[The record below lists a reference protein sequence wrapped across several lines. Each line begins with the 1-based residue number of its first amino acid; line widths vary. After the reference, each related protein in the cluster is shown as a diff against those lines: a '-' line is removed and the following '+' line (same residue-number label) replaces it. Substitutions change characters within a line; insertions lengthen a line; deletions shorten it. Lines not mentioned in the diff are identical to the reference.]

1 MIDFLATDLGKIIAS
16 SFFAT
21 FTAVSTI
28 MIRDYYLHERRERK
42 AQELAL
48 LDRKLTKLYN
58 PLYLICVA
66 GQRTIGSAL
75 SDEKCYQL
83 ILENQHL
90 FSPELQ
96 ELFNEYCRLSRGEL
110 TQPTMNS
117 SSGSRMLEIT
127 QDFSTRLD
135 LEMLELTK
143 SYRK

>member
-16 SFFAT
+16 SFFAA
-21 FTAVSTI
+21 FTAVFTI
-28 MIRDYYLHERRERK
+28 MIKDYYLHERRDRK
-42 AQELAL
+42 AKELAL

-96 ELFNEYCRLSRGEL
+96 NLFNEYCRLSRGEL
-110 TQPTMNS
+110 TKPIMDT
-117 SSGSRMLEIT
+117 SSGGRMLDIT
-127 QDFSTRLD
+127 QEFSKILD
-135 LEMLELTK
+135 MEMSELTK
-143 SYRK
+143 AYRK